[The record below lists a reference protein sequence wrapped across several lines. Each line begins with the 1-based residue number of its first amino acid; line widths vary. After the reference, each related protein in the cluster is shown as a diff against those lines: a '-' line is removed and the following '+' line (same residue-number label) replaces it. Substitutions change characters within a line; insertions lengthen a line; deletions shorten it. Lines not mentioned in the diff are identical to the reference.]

1 MAQRSLVLTSTIHP
15 ARVSYHRSTM
25 TQTTPI
31 FILSQLELQHLL
43 RPQQRHQPGF
53 GKIRCLKGTFSRA
66 SPLSMQIMEQQSETA
81 ERLSGPQM
89 AARAGRGKPAGQ
101 QSTSRAFSLQMSGL
115 GLQSA
120 GQSQAITGRS

>member
-43 RPQQRHQPGF
+43 RHQPGF

-101 QSTSRAFSLQMSGL
+101 QSTSRAFSLPMSAL